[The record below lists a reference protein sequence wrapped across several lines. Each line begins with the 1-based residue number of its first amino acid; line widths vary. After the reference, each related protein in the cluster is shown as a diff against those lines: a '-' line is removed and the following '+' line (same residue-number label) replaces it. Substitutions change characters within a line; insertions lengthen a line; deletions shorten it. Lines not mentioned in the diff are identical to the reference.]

1 MSQLE
6 QQS

>member
-6 QQS
+6 